1 MTEQNDLARAAREC
15 VTVLRRRARQLRQ
28 AGHDGQAAWMDL
40 EANRLEVPLRALE
53 VAEQRGA
60 EEAQAARLHRS
71 PEEPR

>member
-15 VTVLRRRARQLRQ
+15 VIALRRRARQLRQ

-53 VAEQRGA
+53 VAGTRLA
-60 EEAQAARLHRS
+60 EAAQAARLHRR
-71 PEEPR
+71 EEER